1 MHPSAQNRPFR
12 ISRQTHPSPDTPS
25 IRPQASR
32 TPLNY
37 RSNLTLT
44 GSCAPDAPDCSE
56 PRPGASWTYRVSLC
70 LIDRKTDNRK
80 TGRSF
85 SAVVDPQRARLLRG
99 DRTLVDRNLKGA
111 ETLE

>member
-25 IRPQASR
+25 IQPQASR

-44 GSCAPDAPDCSE
+44 GSWGRLGTGLTAGAPNGYHDFTEINLEGSPMPIQESPSPE
-56 PRPGASWTYRVSLC
+56 LHLLLRRQSRGLS
-70 LIDRKTDNRK
+70 DRKEQK
-80 TGRSF
+80 
-85 SAVVDPQRARLLRG
+85 
-99 DRTLVDRNLKGA
+99 
-111 ETLE
+111 